1 MADVLSASENL
12 GASENLSAEVDVA
25 AIRARFSSLRQGF
38 AFFDAP
44 GGTQVPDEVGEAIA
58 RALREASANLG
69 AGYATSIRVGQIL
82 EEAEHKAARFL
93 GCEPHEVIFGPNM
106 TSLNFA
112 LSRTAARAFQP
123 GDEILVSC
131 LDHDA
136 GVAPWLE
143 IAHDRDLVVRH
154 VALHDDTTL
163 DFADLE
169 SKLGPR
175 TKVVAFAWASNA
187 VGTVTDARRVCQLA
201 HDAGALAWVD
211 AVHYAAHEPID
222 VRAIGA
228 DMLICSPYKFC
239 GPHLGIAAGR
249 AEVMSQWRPYK
260 ARPAPTSPLGRSFET
275 GTRPTSCWP
284 GSTRPSTTST
294 RSGASPR
301 SPPTSAR
308 SASGSSTACPTR
320 SPSTGG
326 PGWTGRV
333 PTFLVNVDGVA
344 AEEVAA
350 RLADAQIG
358 VWAHDSWYSLGLYQ
372 GLGYTGKSVR
382 IGFIHY
388 NSPEEVDRL
397 TGALN
402 GLRLSRALARW
413 APRYPSAPPR
423 ISASL
428 SRLMLPP
435 ETTHTIFPVPARPL
449 SAAAGASAPAPSA
462 MTRTRSASVRTA
474 AATSATGTATASSTS
489 GDTSGHMLSSTRRLP
504 EPSTNEG
511 R

>member
-1 MADVLSASENL
+1 MDVP
-12 GASENLSAEVDVA
+12 

-38 AFFDAP
+38 AFYDAP

-58 RALREASANLG
+58 GALRDASANLG

-93 GCEPHEVIFGPNM
+93 GCEPDEVIFGPNM
-106 TSLNFA
+106 TTLNFA

-154 VALHDDTTL
+154 VGLHDDTTL

-228 DMLICSPYKFC
+228 DMLDLLAVQVLRPAP
-239 GPHLGIAAGR
+239 GRRGR
-249 AEVMSQWRPYK
+249 AVRGDEPWRPYK

-275 GTRPTSCWP
+275 GTQSYELLAGFNATIDYLDSIGGFAAITPYERALGQRFLDGLSDAVTVYGRP
-284 GSTRPSTTST
+284 GME
-294 RSGASPR
+294 
-301 SPPTSAR
+301 
-308 SASGSSTACPTR
+308 
-320 SPSTGG
+320 
-326 PGWTGRV
+326 GRV

-350 RLADAQIG
+350 RLADAQMG

-372 GLGYTGKSVR
+372 RLGYTGKSVR

-397 TGALN
+397 AGALN
-402 GLRLSRALARW
+402 GLRLSRDLARDRR
-413 APRYPSAPPR
+413 RYPSAPPR

-435 ETTHTIFPVPARPL
+435 ETTQTIFPVPARPL

-462 MTRTRSASVRTA
+462 MTRTRSASIRTA